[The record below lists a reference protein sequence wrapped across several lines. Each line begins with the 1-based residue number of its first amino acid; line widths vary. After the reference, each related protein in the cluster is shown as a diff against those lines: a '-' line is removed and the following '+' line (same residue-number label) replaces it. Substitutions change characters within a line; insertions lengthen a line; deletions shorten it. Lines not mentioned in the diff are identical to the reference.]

1 MPAARGFSW
10 RGSRSRCARSGLI
23 CHRARTD
30 LTLVLSEKEG
40 APGSFQR
47 SLNIEP
53 AGDLKTI
60 AAQYPRL
67 AFDKSGHVYCVYRW
81 SDRRQDSPHH
91 GAAIMVARVSE
102 DRFASGKATLADV
115 EKRVACEMSEKE

>member
-1 MPAARGFSW
+1 MNDSQLGP
-10 RGSRSRCARSGLI
+10 
-23 CHRARTD
+23 RARTD

-40 APGSFQR
+40 APSSFQR

-67 AFDKSGHVYCVYRW
+67 AFDQAGHVYCVYRW
-81 SDRRQDSPHH
+81 SDRRKDSPHH

-102 DRFASGKATLADV
+102 DRLASGKATLAEV
-115 EKRVACEMSEKE
+115 EKRVACEMAAKE

>member
-1 MPAARGFSW
+1 MNDSQLGP
-10 RGSRSRCARSGLI
+10 
-23 CHRARTD
+23 RARTE

-67 AFDKSGHVYCVYRW
+67 AFDKLGHVYSVYRW
-81 SDRRQDSPHH
+81 SDRRKDSPHPL
-91 GAAIMVARVSE
+91 ASLPTRSE
-102 DRFASGKATLADV
+102 GRSRL
-115 EKRVACEMSEKE
+115 